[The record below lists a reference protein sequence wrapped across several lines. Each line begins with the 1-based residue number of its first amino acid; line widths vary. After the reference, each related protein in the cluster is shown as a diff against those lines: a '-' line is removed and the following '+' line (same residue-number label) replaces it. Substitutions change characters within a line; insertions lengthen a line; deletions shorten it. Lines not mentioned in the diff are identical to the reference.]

1 MSARKASL
9 RSWSRWTVVLA
20 GILAAGLCAGPAF
33 AQQGGGFGW
42 QGKGH
47 GSGLYMSLPLVV
59 KGVGLTEAQQAQ
71 VKQIVGAHQAQFRA
85 LLDQLRSAH
94 EQLGERLYAP
104 GPLQAGDVAP
114 LVQQIGQLRGQ
125 LTQEA
130 LQVALEIRA
139 VLTPEQLARAEQIRH
154 KLKDLRSEMRS
165 LLGRDP

>member
-9 RSWSRWTVVLA
+9 RSRSRWTVVLG

-42 QGKGH
+42 QGRGY
-47 GSGLYMSLPLVV
+47 GSGFSMSLPLVV
-59 KGVGLTEAQQAQ
+59 KGVGLTEAQQVQ

-85 LLDQLRSAH
+85 LLAQLRSAH
-94 EQLGERLYAP
+94 EQLGEKLYAP

-114 LVQQIGQLRGQ
+114 LVQQVGQLRGL

-130 LQVALEIRA
+130 LQVALEVRA